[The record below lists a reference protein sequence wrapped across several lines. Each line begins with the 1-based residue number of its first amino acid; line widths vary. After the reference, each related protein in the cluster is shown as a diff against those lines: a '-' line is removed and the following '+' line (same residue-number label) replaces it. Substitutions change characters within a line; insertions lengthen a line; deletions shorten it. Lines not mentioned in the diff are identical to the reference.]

1 MNAFRLQGGLLPSPV
16 PADRAASRFR
26 LPIEP
31 PTRHLL
37 IASLAAIAGGC
48 QLFAWALARLPRF
61 FLAFGLL
68 LVGIAVGVAV
78 AALVRHYRMRW
89 VAFVDRTALTV
100 VRGNRRK
107 VFSWREVA
115 AVRYVDFRLSVLR
128 SDGRPLCMLPV
139 DRTRAAHAAAGQLR
153 QAIQAQLDLSEHR

>member
-1 MNAFRLQGGLLPSPV
+1 MPSPV

-31 PTRHLL
+31 PTRQLL
-37 IASLAAIAGGC
+37 IASLAAIAGAC

-78 AALVRHYRMRW
+78 AALVRHYRLRW
-89 VAFVDRTALTV
+89 VAYVDPAALTV
-100 VRGNRRK
+100 ARGNRRE
-107 VFSWREVA
+107 VFTWTEVA
-115 AVRYVDFRLSVLR
+115 AVRYVDFRLQILG
-128 SDGRPLCMLPV
+128 SDGRPLCTLLV

-153 QAIQAQLDLSEHR
+153 QAIQARLG